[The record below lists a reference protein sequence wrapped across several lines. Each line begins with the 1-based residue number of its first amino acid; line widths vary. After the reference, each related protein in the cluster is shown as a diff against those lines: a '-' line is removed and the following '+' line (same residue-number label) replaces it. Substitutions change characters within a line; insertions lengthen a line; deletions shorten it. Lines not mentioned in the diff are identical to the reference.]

1 MLEWLES
8 SNLAAFIRSS
18 GLLYPII
25 EIIHIV
31 GFVILVGAAFMFD
44 LRLLGLSKKLS
55 ITDLAKHLL
64 PWSRRSLVLVIP
76 SGILLFIANA
86 TSVGSNPVFY
96 LKLFLILAA
105 FINAAV
111 FHRFSYPSAK
121 DRFSSSISYK
131 VTAILSI
138 LFWIGVLSCGRFL
151 AYL

>member
-8 SNLAAFIRSS
+8 SDLSTFVRRS

-25 EIIHIV
+25 ETIHIV

-55 ITDLAKHLL
+55 IPDLARHLL
-64 PWSRRSLVLVIP
+64 PWSQRSLMLVIP
-76 SGILLFIANA
+76 SGILLFIGNA

-96 LKLFLILAA
+96 LKLSLIMAA
-105 FINAAV
+105 FVNAAV
-111 FHRFSYPSAK
+111 FHRFSYPSIK
-121 DRFSSSISYK
+121 NNFSPTIPLK
-131 VTAILSI
+131 ITALLSI
-138 LFWIGVLSCGRFL
+138 LLWMGVLTCGRFL